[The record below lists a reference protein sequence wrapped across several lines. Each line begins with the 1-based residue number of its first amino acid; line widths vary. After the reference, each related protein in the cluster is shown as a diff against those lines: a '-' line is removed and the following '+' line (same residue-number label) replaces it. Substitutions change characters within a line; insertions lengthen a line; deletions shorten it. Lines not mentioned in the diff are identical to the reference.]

1 MKKNFCSELQATVD
15 LVVGSCPWSKSGKC
29 TVAEFA
35 FWQWASSAMTLNP
48 SLKLNVVSV
57 AMVDDSIFGF
67 PEFNYFKIHFMEKTK
82 SNANVQNAFKDINM
96 GDPKSSSGN
105 FYSELF
111 YIPDPDYRGEVPWN
125 SLFNLQTLQWVMNT
139 FKDMPDLI

>member
-82 SNANVQNAFKDINM
+82 SNANVQNAFKDFNM

-111 YIPDPDYRGEVPWN
+111 YIPDPEYRGEVPWN